1 MPLVAH
7 EPVPL
12 TRSRPSSVAIIASG
26 LMVTLVTV
34 ALARLSFGLILPPM
48 RAALGLSYEQ
58 AGHLGTATAL
68 GYVSLVM
75 VAGALASRR
84 GGRASILLGLVFVI
98 AGFSGLSL
106 ASAYWQ
112 LLVLMTLLGFGTAFA
127 YTPLISLIATWF
139 PQRRGVVIG
148 LLNSGVGLGMMC
160 AGWIVPYLSS
170 AHDDGWR
177 LVWML
182 FAATGLVTLVAAL
195 LFLHNPPR
203 PVSDAQIPDAA
214 ADDRQE
220 IRRSVFRNPYV
231 LTVGLVYG
239 IVGMTYIVQ
248 AIFMF
253 SYALAAGVDPSVA
266 GRLASFMG
274 LLGIICG
281 PIWGSVSDRLGRG
294 HSLMLAMS
302 LACVSTAIP
311 VLWPTL
317 LGFGGHYVILG
328 VAVTGMFTCALAAST
343 ESVSVH
349 AAPLAVSY
357 VTLFFATG
365 QLLGPTAA
373 GWLISWED
381 GFRLTFGVSAAITF
395 VGALLGWRLTR
406 IVLPLR
412 SAPAVRSAST

>member
-1 MPLVAH
+1 MMR
-7 EPVPL
+7 E
-12 TRSRPSSVAIIASG
+12 RPSSIAIIASG
-26 LMVTLVTV
+26 VMVTLVTV

-98 AGFSGLSL
+98 AGFSGLSV

-112 LLVLMTLLGFGTAFA
+112 LLILMTLLGFGTAFA

-139 PQRRGVVIG
+139 PKRRGVVIG

-160 AGWIVPYLSS
+160 AGAFVPWLSD
-170 AHDDGWR
+170 AYDNGWR

-182 FAATGLVTLVAAL
+182 FAGTGVITLVAAL

-203 PVSDAQIPDAA
+203 PDGGNEAA
-214 ADDRQE
+214 GVGPDDRRA

-231 LTVGLVYG
+231 VTVGLTYG
-239 IVGMTYIVQ
+239 IIGMTYIVQ

-253 SYALAAGVDPSVA
+253 SYALAAGVEPQIA
-266 GRLASFMG
+266 GRLAAFMG

-281 PIWGSVSDRLGRG
+281 PIWGGVSDRLGRG
-294 HSLMLAMS
+294 QSLMLAMS
-302 LACVSTAIP
+302 FAFVSTAIP
-311 VLWPTL
+311 VIWPTL
-317 LGFGGHYVILG
+317 MGFGAHYVILG

-343 ESVSVH
+343 ESVSAH

-365 QLLGPTAA
+365 QLIGPSAA
-373 GWLISWED
+373 GWLIGFD
-381 GFRLTFGVSAAITF
+381 GGFRLAFGFSAAFTLI
-395 VGALLGWRLTR
+395 GALLGWRLTR
-406 IVLPLR
+406 IDLPLP
-412 SAPAVRSAST
+412 PAVKTASI